1 MKKIIIV
8 LLSII
13 LLILGFNLYTK
24 YKRFHSP
31 GTDYVSNQKIDSN
44 YYNQAT
50 LLNYYQAI
58 EDANGYVRMA
68 WATES
73 IDVRNPD
80 DDDDDTKAA
89 TAIYNK
95 KLGTIKFYEDK
106 LVQSAKMKS
115 EGLNDNDVKLFE
127 ESSYKSKDYNEFIKR
142 KFLMDTFKSNPEKYS
157 LKVGDY
163 SSFIYELQK
172 ILVKKG
178 HNIPIDGL
186 FRNITF
192 DAVYAFEK
200 KNGLFPD
207 GKIDAVTLNYLL
219 RN

>member
-13 LLILGFNLYTK
+13 LLIMGYNLYSR

-31 GTDYVSNQKIDSN
+31 GTDYISNQKIDYN

-50 LLNYYQAI
+50 LLSYYQAI
-58 EDANGYVRMA
+58 EEANSYVKMA
-68 WATES
+68 WANES
-73 IDVRNPD
+73 VDVRNPND
-80 DDDDDTKAA
+80 DDNDTKAA
-89 TAIYNK
+89 TSIYNK
-95 KLGTIKFYEDK
+95 KLGTVQFYEDK

-115 EGLNDNDVKLFE
+115 EGLSDNDVKSFE
-127 ESSYKSKDYNEFIKR
+127 ESGYKLKDYNEFIKR
-142 KFLMDTFKSNPEKYS
+142 KFLVDTFKSNPDKYS

-163 SSFIYELQK
+163 NSFIYELQK

-186 FRNITF
+186 FRSITL
-192 DAVYAFEK
+192 DAIYAFEK